1 MNQTGIEINR
11 PHSRK
16 KQLKKWS
23 IVGLIFIT
31 ISYLFLNFG
40 PVHKRPDLPFFT
52 SEQPLVIAHQGGE
65 LLAPSNTMMA
75 FQHAV
80 DLGVDVL
87 ETDIHITKDG
97 ELVTIHDPSVDRTT
111 NGTGLVSELT
121 LEEVQKLD
129 AGYHFKDL
137 NGKQSYRGKGAYI
150 PTVEELFKAF
160 PSMRMVIEIK
170 DDNPPERINEISEK
184 LWKLIQD
191 YKKENEIIVASFDQK
206 IVDHFQEIS
215 NGKVAM
221 AAGESEIRKF
231 IILKKFFLANL
242 YRPKADAFQIPT
254 EASIFNLATPSVI
267 KEAKRRN
274 VNVQYWTIDDK
285 ETMKTLLQ
293 NGANGIMTNRPDLLL
308 EVMDEMGY

>member
-1 MNQTGIEINR
+1 MSQPNIQIS
-11 PHSRK
+11 PSLSRK
-16 KQLKKWS
+16 KS
-23 IVGLIFIT
+23 IKRWITGSLIFIL
-31 ISYLFLNFG
+31 IAYFALNYG
-40 PVHKRPDLPFFT
+40 PVDKRPNHPFFK
-52 SEQPLVIAHQGGE
+52 SDRPLVIAHQGGE
-65 LLAPSNTMMA
+65 LLAPSNTMLA
-75 FQHAV
+75 FQQAV

-111 NGTGLVSELT
+111 NGTGLVAELS
-121 LEEVQKLD
+121 LKELQKLD

-137 NGKQSYRGKGAYI
+137 AGEFSYRGKGAYI
-150 PTVEELFKAF
+150 PTVEELFQAF
-160 PSMRMVIEIK
+160 PNMRMVIEIK

-184 LWKLIQD
+184 LWNLIKE
-191 YKKENEIIVASFDQK
+191 YKKKNQIIVASFDQK
-206 IVDHFQEIS
+206 IVDQFQKIS
-215 NGKVAM
+215 NGKVAIS
-221 AAGESEIRKF
+221 AGESEIKKF

-242 YRPKADAFQIPT
+242 YKPKADAFQIPT

-267 KEAKRRN
+267 SEAKRRN

-285 ETMKTLLQ
+285 ETMKSLIQ